1 MPSGHTYIFLN
12 FFLVFLGYVVHLQV
26 FFFLIDVDIQSFFDM
41 FIEKYLHINGPAQ
54 CQPLLFKD
62 QLYSWPYS

>member
-12 FFLVFLGYVVHLQV
+12 FFFGISRLCGSSTS

-54 CQPLLFKD
+54 CHPLLFKD